1 MVRPVNSM
9 NITCIADREPF
20 SFAYCHVVGGDVHG
34 DVHGDDWCVVFPGG
48 L

>member
-9 NITCIADREPF
+9 NITCIADSEPF
-20 SFAYCHVVGGDVHG
+20 SFVYRHVFGG